1 MRRQR
6 LLLAVA
12 AAAVIAAVAVVLA
25 PDVFH
30 HKAGPNKVAA
40 YIDSVDGIEQQM
52 RVPLTRLL
60 AAYRGFSAKPAS
72 PQTEKK
78 LAAAEQTLRTLQRRL
93 SALPAPPAAA
103 KLRTLLVRLVAAEAS
118 GAQEV
123 DELARFLPRFEAV
136 AAESK
141 VAGTNLARALTLA
154 KAPAPPSVHGTPAQ
168 IAQEKAAYL
177 AAVAHVALLQAGAV
191 DAYDS
196 ALQLVLKRLR
206 AIQPPAMMAP
216 AYQAQ
221 VRTFEAT
228 RAAGSALARE
238 LRTKTRARAPL
249 LSRRLAEAERIAAGA
264 AAQRAEIAAI
274 RAYNAR
280 VQAISTMQTQV
291 QSEVSHLQS
300 G

>member
-12 AAAVIAAVAVVLA
+12 AAAVIAAVVVVLA
-25 PDVFH
+25 PKLFH
-30 HKAGPNKVAA
+30 HKPANSKVAA
-40 YIDSVDGIEQQM
+40 YIESVDAVEQQM

-60 AAYRGFSAKPAS
+60 TAYRSFSSKPAS

-93 SALPAPPAAA
+93 STLPAPPAAA

-118 GAQEV
+118 AAQEV

-141 VAGTNLARALTLA
+141 FAGTKLARALTAA
-154 KAPAPPSVHGTPAQ
+154 KAPTPPPAHGTAAQ
-168 IAQEKAAYL
+168 LAQEKSAYL
-177 AAVAHVALLQAGAV
+177 AAVTHTALAQAAAV
-191 DAYDS
+191 DTYDR
-196 ALQLVLKRLR
+196 ALELVLKRLR
-206 AIQPPAMMAP
+206 AIQAPAMMAP

-228 RAAGSALARE
+228 RAAGSALVGA
-238 LRTKTRARAPL
+238 LHTKTRAHAPL
-249 LSRRLAEAERIAAGA
+249 LSRRLAEAERIAAGV

-274 RAYNAR
+274 KAYNAR

-291 QSEVSHLQS
+291 QSEVSRLQS